1 MNKLIKDNEKLD
13 ILFICNS
20 LNLGGAEKIMYEI
33 IKNIRSYK
41 KEIICLTIRGN
52 YSKLLENAGIKVTY
66 LNLSKNPLDLL
77 KIFRAYLLILKK
89 KPKIIHSFL
98 YHSDVIGSILG
109 KLTFTNKILWSV
121 HSDFIKSKNTF
132 LRNIQVKFLSKVSNF
147 IPNKIIF
154 CSKES
159 LDNHLRIGYCRKK
172 SLIIENGVCTKKF
185 YPREKKYYQIRNLLG
200 LKKDDTFLIGHI
212 ARFHPIKGHKLLLNS
227 LKLLKEKNKNFKC
240 LMIGTDI
247 NKRNESLKKQI
258 KRNDLE
264 ENIILYGETKF
275 PHKIINAFDINII
288 SSYSESS
295 SLVLMETMASGIPT
309 LATNVGPISK
319 TIGKSGWVVKNNSAK
334 DLAEK
339 LIFIIQ
345 NKQLLKIKSI
355 SARERI
361 IETSSEVKMLKKYN
375 LTYKKLFK
383 KK

>member
-1 MNKLIKDNEKLD
+1 MNK
-13 ILFICNS
+13 LFICNS

-33 IKNIRSYK
+33 IENIRSYK

-52 YSKLLENAGIKVTY
+52 YSKLLENTGIKITY
-66 LNLSKNPLDLL
+66 LNLSRNPLDLF

-132 LRNIQVKFLSKVSNF
+132 LRNIQVRFLSKISNY
-147 IPNKIIF
+147 IPNQIIF

-185 YPREKKYYQIRNLLG
+185 YPREKKYYQIRKLLG
-200 LKKDDTFLIGHI
+200 LKKDDSFLIGHI
-212 ARFHPIKGHKLLLNS
+212 ARFHPIKGHNLLLDS

-247 NKRNESLKKQI
+247 NKGNESLKKQI

-275 PHKIINAFDINII
+275 PHKLINSFDINII
-288 SSYSESS
+288 SSVSESS
-295 SLVLMETMASGIPT
+295 SLVLMEAMASGIPT

-319 TIGKSGWVVKNNSAK
+319 TMGQTGWVVKNKSAE

-339 LIFIIQ
+339 FKFIME
-345 NKQLLKIKSI
+345 NKKNLKIKSLA
-355 SARERI
+355 ARQRI
-361 IETSSEVKMLKKYN
+361 IRLSSKDRMLKKYN
-375 LTYKKLFK
+375 LIYDLYFTKK
-383 KK
+383 

>member
-33 IKNIRSYK
+33 IENIRSYK

-52 YSKLLENAGIKVTY
+52 YSKLLENAGIKITY
-66 LNLSKNPLDLL
+66 LNLSRNPLDLF

-121 HSDFIKSKNTF
+121 HSDFIKSQNTF
-132 LRNIQVKFLSKVSNF
+132 LRNIQVKFLSKVSNY
-147 IPNKIIF
+147 IPNQIIF

-200 LKKDDTFLIGHI
+200 LKEDDSFLIGHI
-212 ARFHPIKGHKLLLNS
+212 ARFHPIKGHNLLLDS
-227 LKLLKEKNKNFKC
+227 LKLLKKKNKNFKC

-275 PHKIINAFDINII
+275 AHIIINAFDINII
-288 SSYSESS
+288 SSFSESS
-295 SLVLMETMASGIPT
+295 SLVLMEAMASGIPS
-309 LATNVGPISK
+309 LATDVGPISR
-319 TIGKSGWVVKNNSAK
+319 TMGQTGWVVKNNSAK
-334 DLAEK
+334 DLADK
-339 LIFIIQ
+339 LSFIIQ
-345 NKQLLKIKSI
+345 NKQLLRIKSI
-355 SARERI
+355 AARERI
-361 IETSSEVKMLKKYN
+361 ITISSKVKMLKKYN
-375 LTYKKLFK
+375 LTYEKFLK